1 MTQHTSGES
10 SHAGEQA
17 SGQSSTAASQH
28 STQTTAAKSALTSGV
43 RISKPVAIT
52 LGAVGVVG
60 AIAAASFA
68 AFGGNDEADVASPD
82 ETATAPVALDDN
94 VAVALD
100 AAKDPDELT
109 RDAAGMLGV
118 DPACYGYALNY
129 PDGDKVQALTKYCQ
143 QLAKLSPAVVLDA
156 EGYAQ
161 ALEMKYASAH
171 IAAGSPV
178 RLARYARDIG
188 FDESSATDV
197 LDTTAAAGFFDFDAY
212 YRDVAQAVLVNMPIH
227 GKSEFARQVADFG
240 VDEAD
245 YPAFAEAVPIDF
257 IGAGAADV
265 LTRGA
270 NFADVASA
278 GGDGGAAEG
287 DTAGYVNFTAVTDEQ
302 AVQYLLDLGFDQG
315 TANQAVERAR
325 AYLAEASADIGGQRA
340 LAQKYALHKAYMQ
353 AIPYEVSLHKSR
365 GVDEDYYDGDDE
377 SVIMIAANSNVLE

>member
-1 MTQHTSGES
+1 MTQHTSGGS
-10 SHAGEQA
+10 SH
-17 SGQSSTAASQH
+17 SSHT
-28 STQTTAAKSALTSGV
+28 TQTTAAKSAFASGV
-43 RISKPVAIT
+43 RISKPVAVT

-60 AIAAASFA
+60 AIAAASFV
-68 AFGGNDEADVASPD
+68 AFNGGDDEAGPVDTEHVAQ
-82 ETATAPVALDDN
+82 APAALDDN

-100 AAKDPDELT
+100 AAKKPDELT
-109 RDAAGMLGV
+109 RDAAGVLGV
-118 DPACYGYALNY
+118 DPACYGYALHY

-188 FDESSATDV
+188 FDESSAKDV

-227 GKSEFARQVADFG
+227 GKTAFARQAAEFG

-245 YPAFAEAVPIDF
+245 YPAFAKAVPIDF
-257 IGAGAADV
+257 IGAGAANL
-265 LTRGA
+265 LTRSA
-270 NFADVASA
+270 NFASVVAA
-278 GGDGGAAEG
+278 DTEEGGGAAE
-287 DTAGYVNFTAVTDEQ
+287 DNTAGYVSFTAVTDDQ

-315 TANQAVERAR
+315 TARQAVQRAR
-325 AYLAEASADIGGQRA
+325 AYLADARSSIDRGA

-365 GVDEDYYDGDDE
+365 GVREEYYNADDE
-377 SVIMIAANSNVLE
+377 SVIMSAASGSILE

>member
-1 MTQHTSGES
+1 MTQHTSGGS
-10 SHAGEQA
+10 SPHN
-17 SGQSSTAASQH
+17 QH

-60 AIAAASFA
+60 TIAAASFA
-68 AFGGNDEADVASPD
+68 AFGGSDNADVAGPE
-82 ETATAPVALDDN
+82 ETATAPAALDDN

-100 AAKDPDELT
+100 AAKNPDELT

-161 ALEMKYASAH
+161 ALEMKYAATH

-188 FDESSATDV
+188 FDESSANNV

-227 GKSEFARQVADFG
+227 GKTAFARQVADFG

-245 YPAFAEAVPIDF
+245 YPAFAQAVPIDF
-257 IGAGAADV
+257 IGAGAANL

-270 NFADVASA
+270 NFADVVGTEEDRGVAEDSSA
-278 GGDGGAAEG
+278 GH
-287 DTAGYVNFTAVTDEQ
+287 VSFTAVTDEQ

-315 TANQAVERAR
+315 TANQAVQRAR
-325 AYLAEASADIGGQRA
+325 AYLADARSSIDQAA

-377 SVIMIAANSNVLE
+377 SVIMMAASGDVLE